1 MDIIYHRNCLDG
13 VFSAHLFYMIS
24 KVIKQED
31 IDSLTKKLTQR
42 SESKKEFECI

>member
-24 KVIKQED
+24 KVINEGNLQNVVENF
-31 IDSLTKKLTQR
+31 LHR
-42 SESKKEFECI
+42 A